1 MRGGSHD
8 VTHGTHQSVGDYI
21 SAVLAKAL
29 LKHSTD
35 FHQLRLE
42 DFAGARPEFTFSL
55 TEFPLH
61 GVCRLAQP
69 PLLRLQLRGQHR
81 SFAGETDSGC
91 CGKGRDYRDDAGKCL
106 KLE

>member
-1 MRGGSHD
+1 M
-8 VTHGTHQSVGDYI
+8 
-21 SAVLAKAL
+21 AKAL
-29 LKHSTD
+29 LEHSTD

-81 SFAGETDSGC
+81 SVAGETDSGC